1 MEGKGSSGAVV
12 VTQVA
17 VVVRDLEAAMRAY
30 HRTFGW
36 GPWRIYD
43 LCEPLHHDTSVRGE
57 PARYSMRTAV
67 TQVGGLNFELVE
79 PLEGQSPYKEFLEE
93 KGEGLHHIMCQTA
106 EGEDFDVAARL
117 AECGLPVLMSG
128 AVGDAATYAYHDGTS
143 DGLKVIVE
151 TMVGRGHV
159 APSGV
164 FTPDD

>member
-1 MEGKGSSGAVV
+1 MEKKEASGTAV

-43 LCEPLHHDTSVRGE
+43 LREPLHHDTSVRGE
-57 PARYSMRTAV
+57 PVRYSMRTAV
-67 TQVGGLNFELVE
+67 TRVGGLDFELVE
-79 PLEGQSPYKEFLEE
+79 PLEGPSPYKEFLEE
-93 KGEGLHHIMCQTA
+93 KGERLHHIMCQA
-106 EGEDFDVAARL
+106 ADGQDFDVAARL
-117 AECGLPVLMSG
+117 AECGLPELMSG
-128 AVGDAATYAYHDGTS
+128 AVGDEATYAYHDGTG
-143 DGLKVIVE
+143 DDLKVIVE
-151 TMVGRGHV
+151 TMVGRGRV